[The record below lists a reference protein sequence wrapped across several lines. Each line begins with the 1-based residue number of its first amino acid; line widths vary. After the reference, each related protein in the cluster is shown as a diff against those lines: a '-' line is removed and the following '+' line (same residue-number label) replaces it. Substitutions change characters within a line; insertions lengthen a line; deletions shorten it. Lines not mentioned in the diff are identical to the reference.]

1 MSNILQYAPWCKI
14 YIITERPWEG
24 EKKVVNT
31 TAAMYKGMKD
41 LMKKYGAGQHTV
53 SQEELDAAFDAGGE
67 RKVYN
72 VSPDII
78 SGQVRLGINQAHAM
92 GFTLANLDGKYTNLF
107 MSMDRVILFLKRVK
121 VVQAFSGFLDSVP
134 VKTMRTSQP
143 VSFTATC
150 TMKRLTHTYWNPYL
164 YFGKGWADPE
174 VTPEEYLHY
183 LVEEVGGWEKED
195 VYIQPFHDIE
205 FWNNL
210 AEYSIHAPAA
220 SITIDTNAT
229 GTGGGASPGGTELT
243 TGDACLPD
251 KLDDFL
257 RQRNSP
263 MAGGGQYFVKYG
275 KQYKVNPG
283 LIVAMGGSET
293 SYGTASQGCNKH
305 GSDYNFWGIKWADR
319 FAQFGA
325 SVGPK
330 SPEGDHYCKFSSMEA
345 AAHTCADLLATYLT
359 PGTNRYC
366 DGTIRGISGMWTKGS
381 CTPNEAWTERATTA
395 YNLIMQQCAN
405 PNSGIGQTSPS
416 RNHDTSRLDQN
427 NPNYQPPSDPQ
438 TPQEEQAALRER
450 GGGVGS
456 ASASQNVYCGF
467 PLAKTATY
475 NGGPYEYI
483 NSWGY
488 PRSNGRT
495 HKGCDIM
502 ADGGQPAFAVVSG
515 NVQFL
520 SGGNAGNYIKLTS
533 DDGSGTYFYYMH
545 MQSFGF
551 PGLSDG
557 SHVNAGQ
564 QIGYVG
570 NTGNAIHTDPHIHFQ
585 YHPNGGES
593 SSEVYNWLSGHDPA
607 KGAPGYTGAGSAS
620 GGGLNDYYLQLT
632 GYMSLPPGGL
642 ETIEGVFQLAVQERL
657 LKHIFEAA
665 KFGMYVCNTDG
676 TGRFIARWADY
687 FGEEPDAKGNSG
699 PHFSVEDIEIINGSV
714 QVNDQNMV
722 THQFVIGD
730 STQDGSIDWRD
741 WWTANYYDE
750 SGIPQGDGFGI
761 AVTAFNSERLGILNE
776 SEWTAEEFIK
786 RFGYRPSVEQELL
799 ISNVA
804 QAQYYSEY
812 LFRTKWANC
821 VTGSL
826 QTTFLPEV
834 RPMMVI
840 KIPSWRMQFYVQS
853 VTHTFGTKFGSSFSL
868 IAGAFLDD
876 SLGSRNPMLAKINSS
891 PIGDNYNLAIGE
903 ADAISP
909 GSGTA
914 KIFGPESGKSP
925 FSWFNPISGHS
936 PY

>member
-205 FWNNL
+205 FWNQL

-229 GTGGGASPGGTELT
+229 GTGAGGGPTPGGTELT
-243 TGDACLPD
+243 TGDACLPN
-251 KLDDFL
+251 KLDNFL
-257 RQRNSP
+257 AARKSP
-263 MAGGGQYFVKYG
+263 MAGQGNVLVAMG
-275 KQYKVNPG
+275 KKYKVNPA
-283 LIVAMGGSET
+283 LVVAIAGKESI
-293 SYGTASQGCNKH
+293 YGTYC
-305 GSDYNFWGIKWADR
+305 
-319 FAQFGA
+319 GA
-325 SVGPK
+325 SVGGPRGVNETHPYNYWGRK
-330 SPEGDHYCKFSSMEA
+330 SSSGGWMSFSSLEVAIENQTSYM
-345 AAHTCADLLATYLT
+345 TKYLD
-359 PGTNRYC
+359 PKGEYYRG
-366 DGTIRGISGMWTKGS
+366 GTIRDIGKIYCEDAEKPGGWVDSVTDF
-381 CTPNEAWTERATTA
+381 
-395 YNLIMQQCAN
+395 YNNIMQQCAN